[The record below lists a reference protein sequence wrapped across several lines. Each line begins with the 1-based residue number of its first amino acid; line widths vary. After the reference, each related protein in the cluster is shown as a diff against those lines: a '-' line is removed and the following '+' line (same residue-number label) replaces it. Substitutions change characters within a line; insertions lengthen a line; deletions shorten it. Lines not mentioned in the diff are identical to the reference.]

1 MVDTKLQS
9 ICEDFGAEI
18 EAIRSSGNNEFID
31 ITGGEL
37 KSSLTVQY
45 VNERISIVYFY
56 DAQYYD
62 VSDDM
67 LYSIV
72 RSILAGQ
79 YTMEKKGVVKKRIVP
94 IVTVQGYK
102 VYPDAFR

>member
-37 KSSLTVQY
+37 KGSLTVQY

-56 DAQYYD
+56 D
-62 VSDDM
+62 

-94 IVTVQGYK
+94 IVTVQGHK